1 MRGLNIALGMVL
13 AVIILLYGITSLA
26 EKTTSAQPTYTI
38 GVVFKAMDSEHWQA
52 VRSAMQ
58 QAAKAEGIR
67 LIIIA
72 PENEAAVEEQNTMIR
87 DLINNNIDG
96 LIVSPVNDDATSE
109 WIALAQ
115 KKQLP
120 VLTLDE
126 HIADLPYVGSDNYQ
140 VGQMAAAY
148 LANHLPDQAKVAIL
162 SGNPHQSAHTER
174 VRGFTDYLQSYTN
187 CQIVAASASDTKY
200 RQAAAES
207 NRILTT
213 HPNLDGF
220 FVTSALMTLGTI
232 DTTNTSTHHIAVV
245 GVDTQNDALMAIK
258 NGRLDGMVSQDAH
271 EIGQLAIKT
280 MLKMLRHE
288 PYEKNNYI
296 ENILLTPENA
306 EQYLSKE

>member
-58 QAAKAEGIR
+58 QAAKSEGIR

-87 DLINNNIDG
+87 NLINNNIDG
-96 LIVSPVNDDATSE
+96 LIVSPVNDDETSE
-109 WIALAQ
+109 WVALAQ
-115 KKQLP
+115 EKQLP

-148 LANHLPDQAKVAIL
+148 LANRLPDQAKVAIL

-187 CQIVAASASDTKY
+187 CRIVAASASDTKY

-207 NRILTT
+207 KRILTE
-213 HPNLDGF
+213 HPDLDGF

-232 DTTNTSTHHIAVV
+232 DTTNTSAHHIAVV

-306 EQYLSKE
+306 EQYLLKE